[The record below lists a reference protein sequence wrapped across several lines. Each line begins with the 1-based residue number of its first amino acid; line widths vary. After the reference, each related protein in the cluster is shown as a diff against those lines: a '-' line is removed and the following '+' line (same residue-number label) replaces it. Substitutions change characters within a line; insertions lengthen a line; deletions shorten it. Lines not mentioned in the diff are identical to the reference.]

1 MMKSIKKFLKVL
13 GPGFITGASD
23 DDPSGIA
30 TYSQTGAIFGL
41 TQLWTAL
48 FTFPLMTV
56 VQEMCGRIG
65 LVTGHGLAG
74 VIKRHY
80 SKSMLYVAVS
90 LLLIANTVNI
100 GANLGAMAQSAK
112 LIIDI
117 PYFAWLILM
126 TVAILVLE
134 IFVSYKTYVK
144 FLKYL
149 ALSLFAYIATA
160 FVVKIDWLNALRYTF
175 IPHLSFSQE
184 YLMNIVAIF
193 GTTISPYLF
202 FWQANEEVEE
212 QIEHHKLR
220 RSGKGISHVVPKDL
234 SNLRYDTAIGMF
246 FSNVTMWF
254 IIVTT
259 GTVLHANGVTNI
271 ESAEQAAQA
280 LRPIAG
286 DYAFLLFA
294 AGIIGTGFLAV
305 PILSGSASYAISE
318 TFDWRAGLY
327 QKLRRAHGFYGVITI
342 STLIGL
348 LINFFGI
355 DPIQTLYYTSI
366 LNGLVAPLLLVMI
379 LFIANDKVVMRGRI
393 NNPLQNVIASITI
406 AVMTVSGILLIFNLL
421 K

>member
-1 MMKSIKKFLKVL
+1 
-13 GPGFITGASD
+13 
-23 DDPSGIA
+23 
-30 TYSQTGAIFGL
+30 
-41 TQLWTAL
+41 
-48 FTFPLMTV
+48 
-56 VQEMCGRIG
+56 
-65 LVTGHGLAG
+65 
-74 VIKRHY
+74 
-80 SKSMLYVAVS
+80 
-90 LLLIANTVNI
+90 
-100 GANLGAMAQSAK
+100 
-112 LIIDI
+112 
-117 PYFAWLILM
+117 
-126 TVAILVLE
+126 
-134 IFVSYKTYVK
+134 
-144 FLKYL
+144 
-149 ALSLFAYIATA
+149 
-160 FVVKIDWLNALRYTF
+160 
-175 IPHLSFSQE
+175 
-184 YLMNIVAIF
+184 
-193 GTTISPYLF
+193 
-202 FWQANEEVEE
+202 
-212 QIEHHKLR
+212 
-220 RSGKGISHVVPKDL
+220 
-234 SNLRYDTAIGMF
+234 MF

>member
-65 LVTGHGLAG
+65 LITGHGLAG

-202 FWQANEEVEE
+202 LAS
-212 QIEHHKLR
+212 KR
-220 RSGKGISHVVPKDL
+220 RG
-234 SNLRYDTAIGMF
+234 
-246 FSNVTMWF
+246 
-254 IIVTT
+254 
-259 GTVLHANGVTNI
+259 
-271 ESAEQAAQA
+271 
-280 LRPIAG
+280 
-286 DYAFLLFA
+286 
-294 AGIIGTGFLAV
+294 
-305 PILSGSASYAISE
+305 
-318 TFDWRAGLY
+318 
-327 QKLRRAHGFYGVITI
+327 
-342 STLIGL
+342 
-348 LINFFGI
+348 
-355 DPIQTLYYTSI
+355 
-366 LNGLVAPLLLVMI
+366 
-379 LFIANDKVVMRGRI
+379 
-393 NNPLQNVIASITI
+393 
-406 AVMTVSGILLIFNLL
+406 
-421 K
+421 